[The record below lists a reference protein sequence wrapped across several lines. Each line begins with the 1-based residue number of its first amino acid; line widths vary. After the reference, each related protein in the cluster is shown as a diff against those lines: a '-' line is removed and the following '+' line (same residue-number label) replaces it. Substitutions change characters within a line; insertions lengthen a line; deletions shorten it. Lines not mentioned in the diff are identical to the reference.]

1 VTFISQTKYTRDIL
15 KKFGMDNTKQIKTPI
30 DTDGHLDLDLGGT
43 SVNQNVYRSMV
54 GSLL

>member
-1 VTFISQTKYTRDIL
+1 VTFISQTKYTRDVL